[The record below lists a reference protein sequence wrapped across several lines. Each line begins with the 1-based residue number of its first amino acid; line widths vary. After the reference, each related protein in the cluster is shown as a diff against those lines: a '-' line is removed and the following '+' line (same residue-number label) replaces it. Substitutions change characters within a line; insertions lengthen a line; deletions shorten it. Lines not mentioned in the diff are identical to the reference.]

1 MPYALCF
8 LLFMLGLYCAVVKKN
23 MVKIVIGI
31 MVMEYAVNLF
41 LIMLGYRFGGS
52 APIIDRSQLEAGQ
65 VAASFINNSV
75 DPLPQALVLT
85 AIVISLGSLALMI
98 SICVRTYEKYGT
110 FDITQIRRLKGC
122 PMFGRKGKVAATFL
136 ANLVTI
142 FLLVSA
148 VASIGKSEV
157 YEIGKWSIPLGINLV
172 LDGLSSLMLLAI
184 SVVSAAAMLFSAR
197 YMEQYT
203 AKAKYLSLFLLM
215 VAGMNGVVLSGDI
228 FNLFVFLE
236 IASLASYA
244 LVGFG
249 CEHEELEA
257 LFVLFA
263 VALVYGNTGT
273 LNMAY
278 ISEAIQYSGMNAGL
292 DFALA
297 LFIVGFGLKAAL
309 VPFHAWLPDAHP
321 SAPAPISAMLSGILI
336 KTLGIYALARVVFN
350 IFGVSVSVGWL
361 LIVLGLLSMVAGAF
375 LAIGQWDLKRLMAY
389 SSISQIGY
397 VILGIGL
404 GATLIARGDN
414 LAWASLAI
422 LGGLF
427 HLVNHAV
434 YKSLLFLT
442 SGSVEM
448 STGTRQLKQMGGL
461 AEKLPI
467 TRTTCTVAS
476 ASIVGIPPFSGFWSK
491 LILVIA
497 AVQAQ
502 FYWIAAIIV
511 FVSLCTLIMYFS
523 LLWYFWPAYVCLW
536 DCLCWCPA

>member
-1 MPYALCF
+1 MSIPLPLFIAVPLVMAF
-8 LLFMLGLYCAVVKKN
+8 LL
-23 MVKIVIGI
+23 
-31 MVMEYAVNLF
+31 
-41 LIMLGYRFGGS
+41 
-52 APIIDRSQLEAGQ
+52 
-65 VAASFINNSV
+65 
-75 DPLPQALVLT
+75 
-85 AIVISLGSLALMI
+85 
-98 SICVRTYEKYGT
+98 
-110 FDITQIRRLKGC
+110 
-122 PMFGRKGKVAATFL
+122 PMFGRKGKTAATVL
-136 ANLVTI
+136 ANIVTVS
-142 FLLVSA
+142 LLVFA
-148 VASIGKSEV
+148 VASMGKTEV

-172 LDGLSSLMLLAI
+172 LDGLSSLLLLAI
-184 SVVSAAAMLFSAR
+184 SVVSTAAMLFSIR
-197 YMEQYT
+197 YMERYT
-203 AKAKYLSLFLLM
+203 AKTKYLSLFLLM

-249 CEHEELEA
+249 CEHEEIEA
-257 LFVLFA
+257 SFKYMVLGSIASIFILFA
-263 VALVYGNTGT
+263 VALIYGNTGT

-278 ISEAIQYSGMNAGL
+278 ISKTIQSTGLNADL
-292 DFALA
+292 KFSLA

-336 KTLGIYALARVVFN
+336 KTLGVYALARVVFN
-350 IFGVSVSVGWL
+350 IFGVSVSIGWL

-404 GATLIARGDN
+404 GAALIAKGAS

-448 STGTRQLKQMGGL
+448 ATGTRQMKQMGGL
-461 AEKLPI
+461 AEKLPL
-467 TRTTCTVAS
+467 TRTTCALAS

-511 FVSLCTLIMYFS
+511 FVSLCTLIMY
-523 LLWYFWPAYVCLW
+523 LKVQRYVFLGELPENLQEVKENKGSMLFAMVFLA
-536 DCLCWCPA
+536 CLCVLMGLLVLVPGLKQVILDPAVKVLTDGLKYSADVIGM

>member
-1 MPYALCF
+1 MS
-8 LLFMLGLYCAVVKKN
+8 
-23 MVKIVIGI
+23 I
-31 MVMEYAVNLF
+31 
-41 LIMLGYRFGGS
+41 
-52 APIIDRSQLEAGQ
+52 
-65 VAASFINNSV
+65 
-75 DPLPQALVLT
+75 PLPLFIAVPLIIAFIL
-85 AIVISLGSLALMI
+85 
-98 SICVRTYEKYGT
+98 
-110 FDITQIRRLKGC
+110 
-122 PMFGRKGKVAATFL
+122 PMFGRKGKAAATAL

-142 FLLVSA
+142 SLIVFA
-148 VASIGKSEV
+148 VVSIGKSEV

-172 LDGLSSLMLLAI
+172 LDGLSSLLLLAI
-184 SVVSAAAMLFSAR
+184 SIVAAASMLFSIK

-203 AKAKYLSLFLLM
+203 AKTKYLSLFLLM

-257 LFVLFA
+257 SFKYMVLGSIASVFILFA
-263 VALVYGNTGT
+263 IALVYGNTGT

-278 ISEAIQYSGMNAGL
+278 ISMAIQSSGLNAGL
-292 DFALA
+292 TFALA
-297 LFIVGFGLKAAL
+297 LFMVGFGLKAAI
-309 VPFHAWLPDAHP
+309 VPFHAWLPDAHS

-336 KTLGIYALARVVFN
+336 KTLGVYALARVVFN
-350 IFGVSVSVGWL
+350 VFGVSASIGWL
-361 LIVLGLLSMVAGAF
+361 LIVLGLVSMVAGAF

-404 GATLIARGDN
+404 GATLIARGAN

-422 LGGLF
+422 LGALF

-448 STGTRQLKQMGGL
+448 STGTRQMKRMGGL
-461 AEKLPI
+461 AVKLPF
-467 TRTTCTVAS
+467 TRVTCTVAS

-491 LILVIA
+491 LILVLA

-511 FVSLCTLIMYFS
+511 FVSLCTLIMY
-523 LLWYFWPAYVCLW
+523 LKVQRYVFLGELPENLRQTKENKGFMLVAMVFLA
-536 DCLCWCPA
+536 CLCLLMGALVLVPCLKESILEPAVKVLTDGFKYSEDIIGTL

>member
-1 MPYALCF
+1 MSIPLPLFIAIPLATAF
-8 LLFMLGLYCAVVKKN
+8 LL
-23 MVKIVIGI
+23 
-31 MVMEYAVNLF
+31 
-41 LIMLGYRFGGS
+41 
-52 APIIDRSQLEAGQ
+52 
-65 VAASFINNSV
+65 
-75 DPLPQALVLT
+75 
-85 AIVISLGSLALMI
+85 
-98 SICVRTYEKYGT
+98 
-110 FDITQIRRLKGC
+110 
-122 PMFGRKGKVAATFL
+122 PMFGRKGKTAATVL

-142 FLLVSA
+142 SLLVLA
-148 VASIGKSEV
+148 VASIGRTEV

-172 LDGLSSLMLLAI
+172 LDGLSSLLLLAI

-257 LFVLFA
+257 SFKYMVLGSIGSIFVLFA

-448 STGTRQLKQMGGL
+448 STGTRQMRQMGGL

-497 AVQAQ
+497 AIQAQ

-511 FVSLCTLIMYFS
+511 FVSLCTLIMY
-523 LLWYFWPAYVCLW
+523 LKVQRYVFLGELPENLQQAKENKGSMLVAMVFLA
-536 DCLCWCPA
+536 CLCVLMGLLVLVPDLKQAILEPAVKVLTDGLKYSADVKGM

>member
-1 MPYALCF
+1 MSIPLPLFIVVPLIIA
-8 LLFMLGLYCAVVKKN
+8 FML
-23 MVKIVIGI
+23 
-31 MVMEYAVNLF
+31 
-41 LIMLGYRFGGS
+41 
-52 APIIDRSQLEAGQ
+52 
-65 VAASFINNSV
+65 
-75 DPLPQALVLT
+75 
-85 AIVISLGSLALMI
+85 
-98 SICVRTYEKYGT
+98 
-110 FDITQIRRLKGC
+110 
-122 PMFGRKGKVAATFL
+122 PMFGRKGKAAATVL

-142 FLLVSA
+142 SLIVFS
-148 VASIGKSEV
+148 VASIGKTEV

-172 LDGLSSLMLLAI
+172 LDGLSSLLLLAI
-184 SVVSAAAMLFSAR
+184 SVVAAASMLFSIK

-203 AKAKYLSLFLLM
+203 AKTKYLSLFLLM

-257 LFVLFA
+257 SFKYMVLGTIASVFILFA
-263 VALVYGNTGT
+263 IALVYGNTGT

-278 ISEAIQYSGMNAGL
+278 ISKAIQSSGLNAGL
-292 DFALA
+292 TFALA
-297 LFIVGFGLKAAL
+297 MFMVGFGLKAAL
-309 VPFHAWLPDAHP
+309 VPFHAWLPDAHS

-336 KTLGIYALARVVFN
+336 KTLGVYAIARLVFN
-350 IFGVSVSVGWL
+350 VFGVSFSIGWL

-404 GATLIARGDN
+404 GATLIARGAN

-448 STGTRQLKQMGGL
+448 STGTRQMKQMGGL
-461 AEKLPI
+461 AERLPF
-467 TRTTCTVAS
+467 TRAICILAS

-491 LILVIA
+491 LILILA

-511 FVSLCTLIMYFS
+511 FVSLCTLIMY
-523 LLWYFWPAYVCLW
+523 LKVQRYVFLGELPENLRQTKENKGFMLVAMVFLA
-536 DCLCWCPA
+536 CLCLLMGALVLVPCLKESILEPAVKVLTDGLKYSAYIIGT